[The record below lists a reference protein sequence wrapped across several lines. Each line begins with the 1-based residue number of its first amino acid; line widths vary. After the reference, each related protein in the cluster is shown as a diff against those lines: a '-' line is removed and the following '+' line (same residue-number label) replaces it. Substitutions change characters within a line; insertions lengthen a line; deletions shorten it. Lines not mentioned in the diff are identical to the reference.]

1 MDYTLFICFARF
13 IIVSIVILILKH
25 VLICETC
32 LELVLL
38 PNYID
43 LSYKTVKT
51 AFKQNYILFTQH
63 SLLGPCAGNISS
75 TE

>member
-1 MDYTLFICFARF
+1 MDYTLFICLQL

-25 VLICETC
+25 VPILKTC

-43 LSYKTVKT
+43 LSYK
-51 AFKQNYILFTQH
+51 Q
-63 SLLGPCAGNISS
+63 
-75 TE
+75 